1 MSIDPVST
9 NILRKC
15 SHDARSR
22 PSPPSWREQYSSS
35 RNVLHLTG
43 RVINVTRYR
52 LPRPLVGSAV
62 QDHVTA
68 GLVHLGQKE
77 QYLRVAIADEDSL
90 KPLFVSVSDLD
101 IADHVSWHKIPGNL
115 ASYEEALFGAHGLI
129 QADVDKNWPLALETT
144 RPPWCVKVYMPE
156 LAVSGDAA
164 NFIDIAFSAHHA
176 VCDGMSGRIFHEAL
190 LNALCSPTASSDAQS
205 TKLRFSEPAAVH
217 DAQEALIPFRSSVSF
232 FANLLWSEFAPSWLK
247 WAPILPWTGPPIDIY
262 RPMSSGFSFIK
273 LSAGGSARILSACRK
288 HNTTLTALLHTLIL
302 KSLLKTVKELQAPN
316 ATTRSCTAID
326 LRRLLPA
333 DIPRNTLGDYVAGL
347 THGFAPSDVTALRD
361 ARTLPAT
368 STTAAGMDRLG
379 EEVWRVS
386 SAIKADINAQISLLP
401 ADNAAG
407 LLSWVSDFRAR
418 WANKNGEQRGEAWEV
433 SNLGA
438 MEVEVVKHITE
449 SRDATE
455 GFKLE
460 QVVFTQSGMVV
471 GPALGV
477 NVAGIK
483 KGPVCLTIT
492 WQRHKDVD
500 DAAEGVARDLKDWLG
515 QDEES

>member
-1 MSIDPVST
+1 MPDLVP
-9 NILRKC
+9 LR
-15 SHDARSR
+15 
-22 PSPPSWREQYSSS
+22 PLGGMEQYSSS
-35 RNVLHLTG
+35 RNVLHVTG

-52 LPRPLVGSAV
+52 LPRPLVESAI
-62 QDHVTA
+62 QDHVIA
-68 GLVHLGQKE
+68 GLVQLGQKE
-77 QYLRVAIADEDSL
+77 HYLRVAIADEDSL

-115 ASYEEALFGAHGLI
+115 AAYEEALFGAHGLI
-129 QADVDKNWPLALETT
+129 QADVDKNWPLASETT
-144 RPPWCVKVYMPE
+144 RPPW
-156 LAVSGDAA
+156 
-164 NFIDIAFSAHHA
+164 
-176 VCDGMSGRIFHEAL
+176 
-190 LNALCSPTASSDAQS
+190 
-205 TKLRFSEPAAVH
+205 
-217 DAQEALIPFRSSVSF
+217 
-232 FANLLWSEFAPSWLK
+232 
-247 WAPILPWTGPPIDIY
+247 
-262 RPMSSGFSFIK
+262 PMSSGFSFIK
-273 LSAGGSARILSACRK
+273 LSAQGSARILSACRK
-288 HNTTLTALLHTLIL
+288 HDTTLTALLHTLIL

-361 ARTLPAT
+361 VRTLPAT

-418 WANKNGEQRGEAWEV
+418 WASKNGEQRGEAWEV

-438 MEVEVVKHITE
+438 MEAEVAKHTTE
-449 SRDATE
+449 SHDATE

-492 WQRHKDVD
+492 WQRHKDMD
-500 DAAEGVARDLKDWLG
+500 DAAEGVVRDLKDWLG